1 METQSNQGQQANNGN
16 SKQMKVVWMIVERGD
31 KAFWTRI
38 GVGFENRDG
47 SVTMQLDAFPV
58 VPGARLQL
66 RDYVP
71 RDADEHEGPVGAGRE
86 PNRDRDTNGAGSS
99 QGNGRR
105 RDPRTDRRERESQVA
120 T

>member
-1 METQSNQGQQANNGN
+1 MDTQNNASSSNGN

-47 SVTMQLDAFPV
+47 SINLQLDAFPI
-58 VPGARLQL
+58 VPGAKLQL

-71 RDADEHEGPVGAGRE
+71 RDADEHEGPRDTHGGGL
-86 PNRDRDTNGAGSS
+86 RDRDDGRGGGGSS
-99 QGNGRR
+99 GRR
-105 RDPRTDRRERESQVA
+105 RDPRTDRRERENQV
-120 T
+120 TP

>member
-1 METQSNQGQQANNGN
+1 METQSNQAQQANNG
-16 SKQMKVVWMIVERGD
+16 KQMKVVWMIVERGD
-31 KAFWTRI
+31 KSFWTRI

-71 RDADEHEGPVGAGRE
+71 RDADEHEGPRDAHVGTPRERDPAGG
-86 PNRDRDTNGAGSS
+86 GA
-99 QGNGRR
+99 QAAGRR
-105 RDPRTDRRERESQVA
+105 RDPRTDRRDRESSVA
-120 T
+120 P